1 MSVVNTN
8 VSASLAQAALAKN
21 ERALGTAM
29 EQLSTGSKINSASD
43 DAAGLAM
50 AAKFTAQIKGLD
62 MAVKNANDAVS
73 MISTAEGALD
83 EVAGMLQRMR
93 ELAVQ
98 SSNGTVTA
106 EDRGYMNTEYQALD
120 DEITRV
126 LDNTQWNGEN
136 VLDGTAGAG
145 GINGSGSS
153 VVFQVSADYDSGS
166 PIAGHAGISPGSFT
180 NTDAL
185 ATELNDA
192 NGGGSTDWALSKI
205 GTASVT
211 ANTTLVA
218 NQTYE
223 FTSGSSTI
231 TFVMPND
238 ASTVEIGEHLAPQ
251 AAVAAGTASDTIS
264 VDFGDMKTT
273 LSTGA
278 SDVRSS
284 AVSSQATANSAIGL
298 LDEGIKAVNTQRAT
312 FGAASNRL
320 EHAVD
325 NMTNIQNN
333 AEASRSRIEDTD
345 YAETTSE
352 LAKAQIIA
360 QAGTAMLAQANQSSQ
375 SVLSLLR

>member
-251 AAVAAGTASDTIS
+251 AAVAAGTASDTIT
-264 VDFGDMKTT
+264 VDFGNLVTDT
-273 LSTGA
+273 LAVSR
-278 SDVRSS
+278 SDVDTQTNAS
-284 AVSSQATANSAIGL
+284 SAIGT
-298 LDEGIKAVNTQRAT
+298 LDTVIEKINKQRAT
-312 FGAASNRL
+312 FGSVENRL

-325 NMTNIQNN
+325 NMTSIRNA
-333 AEASRSRIEDTD
+333 AEASRSRIEDTN

-352 LAKAQIIA
+352 LAKAQIIQ
-360 QAGTAMLAQANQSSQ
+360 QAGTAMLAQANQLPQ
-375 SVLSLLR
+375 SVLSLLK